1 MKPAVMLLFICLAVS
16 MKGQKV
22 HTTSG
27 KVVRIENFQSEFIQP
42 RNVDVWLPEDY
53 NPQNEYAVLYMH
65 DGQMLFDSTSTW
77 NKQEWQVDEVAGR
90 MQQEGSISNCLVV
103 GVWNNGAYR
112 HAEYFPQKPVQFLPE
127 QIRAGLTAQNLKGN
141 PMSDQYLLF
150 LTKELKP
157 YIDSHF
163 STKTDAANTL
173 IMGSSMG
180 GLISM
185 YALCEYPEIFG
196 GAACLSTH
204 WVGTFERNEPIP
216 EAFVTYL
223 KHHLPDP
230 ATHRL
235 YFDYGTETLD
245 SLYEDYQLRVDEVL
259 KEKGYTQLNWMTKKF
274 PGADHSEKAWA
285 SRLHIP
291 LQFLLGGKTE

>member
-90 MQQEGSISNCLVV
+90 LQQEGTIRNCLVV
-103 GVWNNGAYR
+103 GIWNNGAYR
-112 HAEYFPQKPVQFLPE
+112 HAEYFPQKPMQFLPE

-230 ATHRL
+230 ATHKL

-291 LQFLLGGKTE
+291 LQFLLGGENE

>member
-1 MKPAVMLLFICLAVS
+1 MMLLFICLAVS

-90 MQQEGSISNCLVV
+90 LQQEGTIRNCLVV
-103 GVWNNGAYR
+103 GIWNNGAYR
-112 HAEYFPQKPVQFLPE
+112 HAEYFPQKPMQFLPE

-230 ATHRL
+230 ATHKL

-259 KEKGYTQLNWMTKKF
+259 KEKGYTPLSWMTKKF
-274 PGADHSEKAWA
+274 QGADHSEKAWA

-291 LQFLLGGKTE
+291 LQFLLGGENE

>member
-1 MKPAVMLLFICLAVS
+1 MLLFICLAVS

-90 MQQEGSISNCLVV
+90 LQQEGTIRNCLVV
-103 GVWNNGAYR
+103 GIWNNGAYR
-112 HAEYFPQKPVQFLPE
+112 HAEYFPQKPMQFLPE

-157 YIDSHF
+157 YIDSLF

-230 ATHRL
+230 ATHKL

-245 SLYEDYQLRVDEVL
+245 SLYEDYQLRVDKVL
-259 KEKGYTQLNWMTKKF
+259 KEKGYTPLSWMTKKF
-274 PGADHSEKAWA
+274 QGADHSEKAWA

-291 LQFLLGGKTE
+291 LQFLLGGENE

>member
-1 MKPAVMLLFICLAVS
+1 MMLLFICLAVS

-90 MQQEGSISNCLVV
+90 LQQEGTIRNCLVV
-103 GVWNNGAYR
+103 GIWNNGAYR
-112 HAEYFPQKPVQFLPE
+112 HAEYFPQKPMQFLPE

-230 ATHRL
+230 ATHKL

-291 LQFLLGGKTE
+291 LQFLLGGENE